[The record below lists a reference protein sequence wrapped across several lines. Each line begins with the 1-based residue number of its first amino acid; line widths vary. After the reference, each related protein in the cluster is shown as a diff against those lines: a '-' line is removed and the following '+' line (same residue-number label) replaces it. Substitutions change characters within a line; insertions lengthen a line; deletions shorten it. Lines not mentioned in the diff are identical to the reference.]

1 MVNRVN
7 WLDRQRFID
16 KSVLMYKI
24 VNRMIPDYLSSPF
37 VFRSDTLTNNLR
49 ESDFSLAIPQP
60 LTNYC

>member
-24 VNRMIPDYLSSPF
+24 VNRMIPDYPSSPF